1 MKFQSFILSA
11 YEIDSWEIWVYQ
23 GHSWFVSNTNSGY
36 TNIYGMDRG
45 GVHDL
50 NGKEMSK
57 MLGRS
62 LFWRGKDRVKRQVGG
77 IHWRPLCW
85 CRAAS

>member
-23 GHSWFVSNTNSGY
+23 GHSWFVNNTNSGY

-45 GVHDL
+45 KVHDL

-57 MLGRS
+57 MSKMPIFGN
-62 LFWRGKDRVKRQVGG
+62 
-77 IHWRPLCW
+77 I
-85 CRAAS
+85 

>member
-1 MKFQSFILSA
+1 
-11 YEIDSWEIWVYQ
+11 
-23 GHSWFVSNTNSGY
+23 
-36 TNIYGMDRG
+36 MDRG

-62 LFWRGKDRVKRQVGG
+62 LFWRGKDRVRDRLVVFTGDLFADVEQHPKVV
-77 IHWRPLCW
+77 
-85 CRAAS
+85 